1 MRSTLVAAALS
12 GGILAGAS
20 ARADVI
26 EFTFRGRI
34 DSIGGAVPAP
44 VQIGDDYEFRY
55 RFDSTAVDADPAP
68 NVGNYEGAIFRAWVT
83 IGTYSTQ
90 QNAPADIFVLND
102 GFAGDSYSAN
112 VFGPITSTI
121 LNMTNLG
128 GAAFNSDALP
138 SDLVLSQWQIRSF
151 SFQQDVGPAFWSAE
165 GSVTD
170 FESRIVPAPGVGM
183 LGLVCG
189 FAVLP
194 RRRC

>member
-1 MRSTLVAAALS
+1 MRSTLVAAT
-12 GGILAGAS
+12 LAGGFSAVTS
-20 ARADVI
+20 ARAEVI

-34 DSIGGAVPAP
+34 DAIGGAVPAP

-55 RFDSTAVDADPAP
+55 RFDSNAIDTDAAP
-68 NVGNYEGAIFRAWVT
+68 NVGNYEGAIFRSWVT
-83 IGTYSTQ
+83 IGSYSIQ
-90 QNAPADIFVLND
+90 QNFPADIFVLND

-112 VFGPITSTI
+112 VFGPLTSTI

-138 SDLVLSQWQIRSF
+138 GDLVLSQWQIRSF

-189 FAVLP
+189 FAFMP
-194 RRRC
+194 RRRS